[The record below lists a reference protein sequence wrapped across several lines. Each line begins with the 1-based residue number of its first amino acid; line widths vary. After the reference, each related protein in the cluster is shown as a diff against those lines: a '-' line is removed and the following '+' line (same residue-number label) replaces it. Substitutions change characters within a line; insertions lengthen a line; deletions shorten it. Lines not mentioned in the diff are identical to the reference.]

1 MSFEI
6 LKERIRS
13 CKTPLALHISPD
25 AALLSQGVVNNFRSL
40 FGDVPQTTC
49 EAMRM
54 YCCALLDAAEG
65 ELPAVVIDTAPFL
78 KLGFSGL
85 EVLTHLLTV
94 ARNKGLYTI
103 LNAGST
109 DAQPWFDG
117 FLPDAVTVTPY
128 TGMDAMRP
136 ASEAQDIFVMLK
148 SANPSASDVQNLM
161 AGDRKL
167 SAAVAELTT
176 RAQKGA
182 QGSVGALIGSDSPLD
197 IRDLRR
203 RMGKTFF
210 LLTDCTVETASCA
223 ANEYGADILLTM
235 RVEQHTDGDFR
246 AAARDAVIAAKAET
260 KKYITIV

>member
-6 LKERIRS
+6 LKERVRA
-13 CKTPLALHISPD
+13 CKTPLALHLSPD
-25 AALLSQGVVNNFRSL
+25 AALLPQGVVNNFRSL

-54 YCCALLDAAEG
+54 YCCALLDAAGG
-65 ELPAVVIDTAPFL
+65 ELPAVVIDAAPFL
-78 KLGFSGL
+78 KLGFSGV
-85 EVLTHLLTV
+85 EVLTHILTV
-94 ARNKGLYTI
+94 ARNKGLYTV
-103 LNAGST
+103 LNAASS

-117 FLPDAVTVTPY
+117 FSPDAVTVTPY
-128 TGMDAMRP
+128 MGMDAMQS
-136 ASEAQDIFVMLK
+136 ASDTQDIFVIVK

-167 SAAVAELTT
+167 FAAVAELTV
-176 RAQKGA
+176 RAQKNA
-182 QGSVGALIGSDSPLD
+182 KGSVGALIGSDSPLD
-197 IRDLRR
+197 VRDLRR

-210 LLTDCTVETASCA
+210 LLANCTAETAGCA

-246 AAARDAVIAAKAET
+246 AAAREAVAAAKAEV

>member
-6 LKERIRS
+6 LKERVRA

-25 AALLSQGVVNNFRSL
+25 SALLPQGVVNNFRSL

-94 ARNKGLYTI
+94 AKNKGLYTI
-103 LNAGST
+103 LNAEAA
-109 DAQPWFDG
+109 DAEPWFDG
-117 FLPDAVTVTPY
+117 FSPDAVTVTPY
-128 TGMDAMRP
+128 TGMDAMQSACDTR
-136 ASEAQDIFVMLK
+136 DIFTIVK

-167 SAAVAELTT
+167 CAAVAELAV
-176 RAQKGA
+176 RAQKNAKG
-182 QGSVGALIGSDSPLD
+182 GVGALIGGDSPLD
-197 IRDLRR
+197 VRNLRR
-203 RMGKTFF
+203 RMEKTFF
-210 LLTDCTVETASCA
+210 LLTGCTVETASCA
-223 ANEYGADILLTM
+223 VDDYGALALVTLSIPQST
-235 RVEQHTDGDFR
+235 EGDFR
-246 AAARDAVIAAKAET
+246 TAAREAVAAAKAET
-260 KKYITIV
+260 KKYIVIV

>member
-25 AALLSQGVVNNFRSL
+25 AALLPQGVVNNFRSL

-54 YCCALLDAAEG
+54 YCCALLEAAEG
-65 ELPAVVIDTAPFL
+65 ELAAVMVDAAPFL
-78 KLGFSGL
+78 KLGFSGM
-85 EVLTHLLTV
+85 EVLTHILTV

-103 LNAGST
+103 LNTACA
-109 DAQPWFDG
+109 DAQAWFDG
-117 FLPDAVTVTPY
+117 FSPDAVTVAPY
-128 TGMDAMRP
+128 TGMDAMRVDGGDVF
-136 ASEAQDIFVMLK
+136 ALVK

-167 SAAVAELTT
+167 CAAVAELTV
-176 RAQKGA
+176 RAQKAGHT
-182 QGSVGALIGSDSPLD
+182 VGAFIGGDSPLD
-197 IRDLRR
+197 VRDLRR

-210 LLTDCTVETASCA
+210 LLTDCTAETASCA
-223 ANEYGADILLTM
+223 ANEYGADVLLTM
-235 RVEQHTDGDFR
+235 RVEQRTDGDFR
-246 AAARDAVIAAKAET
+246 AAARDAVAAAKAET